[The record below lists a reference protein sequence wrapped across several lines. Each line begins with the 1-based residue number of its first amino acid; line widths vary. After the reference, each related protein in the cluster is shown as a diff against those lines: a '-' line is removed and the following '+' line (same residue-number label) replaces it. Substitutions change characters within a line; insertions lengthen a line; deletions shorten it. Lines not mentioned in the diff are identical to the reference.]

1 MPHILKNNNLEIHID
16 LPNKNY
22 NFSRF
27 DWTGKIIAVK
37 FKNVFVSTYEKN
49 DNKNEHLFGKAFYNE
64 FGIDNALGF
73 DDTELGGWFHK
84 IGIGLLKKD
93 SNDYLF
99 SKKHQ
104 IKPAKFKTTI
114 KHNCLINSC
123 ESDSINGY
131 SYELTKKIE
140 LHETNFIIKYSLKNT
155 GKKNIIT
162 DEYVHNFTSI
172 NNDLLGPNYK
182 LEFPFELNSKLFNDY
197 VNPEQKVDIKKNNI
211 AFNSTPATPFFFS
224 NLSGGKEVEA
234 KWKLLNQA
242 NNLAISEVAS
252 FKTTKVNLWGCGHVV
267 SPELFFNI
275 FIKPGETDEW
285 SRTYYVNNIAN

>member
-1 MPHILKNNNLEIHID
+1 MPHILKNNNLEVHID

-37 FKNVFVSTYEKN
+37 FKNVFVSTNENN
-49 DNKNEHLFGKAFYNE
+49 DNENEHLYGKAFYNE

-73 DDTELGGWFHK
+73 DDTEIGGWFHK

-93 SNDYLF
+93 NNDYQF
-99 SKKHQ
+99 IKKYQ

-114 KHNCLINSC
+114 EHNCLINSC
-123 ESDSINGY
+123 VSEYINGY

-140 LHETNFIIKYSLKNT
+140 LHETSFIIKYSLKNT
-155 GKKNIIT
+155 GEKNIIT

-182 LEFPFELNSKLFNDY
+182 LEFPFELNSKLFNEY
-197 VNPEQKVDIKKNNI
+197 VNPEEKLDIKKNI
-211 AFNSTPATPFFFS
+211 IVFNSTPTTPFFFS

-234 KWKLLNQA
+234 KWELLNQA
-242 NNLAISEVAS
+242 YNITINEVTS

-275 FIKPGETDEW
+275 FLKPGETNNW
-285 SRTYYVNNIAN
+285 SRTYYVNKTGN